1 VLHAKARD
9 VPSGPGG
16 RAVGNVRGSRWE
28 RVARWLPSLAGP
40 VLIVLLPA
48 IVLNAFW
55 LRGRLTIQHVDLLSF
70 WLPRWCYLTG
80 SLTSAHIPTWLPNQF
95 GGVPFLSD
103 PQSGWLYAPVL
114 PLFSLFSCTRALTL
128 MTLLN
133 PVLAGLGL
141 YLFFRREGA
150 GRPAATVAGLTISL
164 TITGSVVVLSMPFS
178 GTLAWTA
185 MSLGGAAAF
194 LHSRTPSRALAWGG
208 FTIFCVTQ
216 VAAAQLTDGL
226 IIAAI
231 ALAPYL
237 LTRSWLQVR
246 AGQVRLPF
254 AVTRTI
260 GLLAAFPVLAAALL
274 LPRLALLPR
283 TSIGHGYLELGRL
296 TSQLSGTRFNPPLAN
311 SGEPPW
317 WGTSFARGPAGY
329 VGVLA
334 IVLIPVALSSR
345 RWRLPAAGFALAG
358 FLGWLLNLDWLIT
371 NERVRSFAIKFGVG
385 ELWLRSP
392 SRFKY
397 LIILAFAALAGYGVQ
412 AWLELKPIQGARGA
426 LGRLLRL
433 LPGVLV
439 FVLWPLAAG
448 SPASLYIG
456 FLAGFVVAVP
466 LLLANSRG
474 TSRFAPALAALVA
487 AELLISGLVAPTD
500 PGPESVSSALSGTER
515 FSRSFFTLRRPIID
529 PQKYVTP
536 GPVGK
541 TLISARGDFGRYL
554 TFDPKIANSQASG
567 FLGFQARKYWPAYEN
582 GRSILFGIDEIQGY
596 SPVQLDRY
604 WRLVRR
610 VATHQILYN
619 SATFQALRPSVLR
632 LFGVEWLIMPG
643 NETPPVPARSVTT
656 EGRYTLY
663 RIEDPEPRASF
674 VSQWTEVF
682 PGSGMDVVLDASF
695 DPGRRAIVEA
705 KPTVGGRPI
714 STDPSATG
722 TASYEE
728 IRPEHIRVHVTS
740 DSAGLVVVRNAFDE
754 NWHATVDGRPTP
766 VILTDYLMQGVAVP
780 EGIHT
785 VELTYRD
792 RPIGLGLLVSG
803 GGWALLLA
811 AIAWFVLSD
820 RRRGR
825 SGRTVAGSP
834 DRSPEPS
841 PASSPSPS

>member
-1 VLHAKARD
+1 M
-9 VPSGPGG
+9 
-16 RAVGNVRGSRWE
+16 GNVRGRLWE
-28 RVARWLPSLAGP
+28 RVAGWLPTLAGP

-48 IVLNAFW
+48 IVLNGFW

-95 GGVPFLSD
+95 GGVPFVSD

-114 PLFSLFSCTRALTL
+114 PLFSLFSCTRAMTL
-128 MTLLN
+128 MMLLN
-133 PVLAGLGL
+133 PILAGLGL

-150 GRPAATVAGLTISL
+150 GRPAAAVAGLTISL
-164 TITGSVVVLSMPFS
+164 TITGSAVVLSMPFS

-194 LHSRTPSRALAWGG
+194 LHSRTASRAIAWAG
-208 FTIFCVTQ
+208 FTIFCLTQ

-231 ALAPYL
+231 ALVPYL

-246 AGQVRLPF
+246 AGRVRLPF
-254 AVTRTI
+254 AVARTI

-274 LPRLALLPR
+274 LPRLTLLPR

-296 TSQLSGTRFNPPLAN
+296 TSQLSGTRFNPPLAIT
-311 SGEPPW
+311 GDPPW

-345 RWRLPAAGFALAG
+345 RWRLPAVGFALGG
-358 FLGWLLNLDWLIT
+358 FLGWFLNLDWLIT
-371 NERVRSFAIKFGVG
+371 NERVRSFATRFGVG

-392 SRFKY
+392 DRFKY
-397 LIILAFAALAGYGVQ
+397 VIILAFAALAGYGVQ
-412 AWLELKPIQGARGA
+412 AWLEMKPIRDRRGTLARV
-426 LGRLLRL
+426 LWL
-433 LPGVLV
+433 LPGLVV

-448 SPASLYIG
+448 SRVALSLS

-466 LLLANSRG
+466 LLLVNSRG
-474 TSRFAPALAALVA
+474 TSRLAPLLAALVG
-487 AELLISGLVAPTD
+487 AELLISGLVAPLD
-500 PGPESVSSALSGTER
+500 PGRESIRSPVTGAVQR
-515 FSRSFFTLRRPIID
+515 FSRSFFTLRRPVID
-529 PQKYVTP
+529 PQLYVTP
-536 GPVGK
+536 GPVGR

-554 TFDPKIANSQASG
+554 TFDPQVAQSHASG
-567 FLGFQARKYWPAYEN
+567 FLGFQARRYWPAYEN

-610 VATHQILYN
+610 LATHQILYN
-619 SATFQALRPSVLR
+619 SATFQSVRPSVLL
-632 LFGVEWLIMPG
+632 LFGVKWVIVPAG
-643 NETPPVPARSVTT
+643 KTAPVPASFAAT

-663 RIEDPEPRASF
+663 RIEHPEPRASF
-674 VSQWTEVF
+674 VADWTQVP
-682 PGSGMDVVLDASF
+682 PGSGLDVVLGTGF
-695 DPGRRAIVEA
+695 DPARRAIVEGQ
-705 KPTVGGRPI
+705 PTFAGRSI
-714 STDPSATG
+714 QPSASGTG
-722 TASYEE
+722 TAVYDEV
-728 IRPEHIRVHVTS
+728 RPEQIRVHSTS
-740 DSAGLVVVRNAFDE
+740 DSAGLVVVRNAFDQ

-780 EGIHT
+780 AGTHVI
-785 VELTYRD
+785 ELTYRD
-792 RPIGLGLLVSG
+792 RAIGWGLLVSG
-803 GGWALLLA
+803 LGWTILLALIGWLLLRE
-811 AIAWFVLSD
+811 
-820 RRRGR
+820 RREHR
-825 SGRTVAGSP
+825 SRRKLEFPLEASREP
-834 DRSPEPS
+834 LPASEPS
-841 PASSPSPS
+841 PP

>member
-1 VLHAKARD
+1 M
-9 VPSGPGG
+9 
-16 RAVGNVRGSRWE
+16 RGSWWE
-28 RVARWLPSLAGP
+28 RVRRWLPSLAGP

-114 PLFSLFSCTRALTL
+114 PLFSLFSCTRAITL
-128 MTLLN
+128 MILLN

-164 TITGSVVVLSMPFS
+164 TITSSAVVLSMPFS

-185 MSLGGAAAF
+185 MSLWGAAAF
-194 LHSRTPSRALAWGG
+194 LHSQSASRALAWGG
-208 FTIFCVTQ
+208 VTILCLTQ

-231 ALAPYL
+231 ALVPYL

-246 AGQVRLPF
+246 AGHVRLPF
-254 AVTRTI
+254 AVTRAI

-274 LPRLALLPR
+274 LPRLELLPR

-311 SGEPPW
+311 TGDPPW
-317 WGTSFARGPAGY
+317 WGTSFARGPGGY

-334 IVLIPVALSSR
+334 IVLIPVAFSSR
-345 RWRLPAAGFALAG
+345 RWRLPAVGFALG
-358 FLGWLLNLDWLIT
+358 GLLGWVLNLDWLIT
-371 NERVRSFAIKFGVG
+371 NERVRSFATRFGIG

-392 SRFKY
+392 DRFKY
-397 LIILAFAALAGYGVQ
+397 LIILAFAVLAGYGVQ
-412 AWLELKPIQGARGA
+412 SWLEMKPMRGARGA
-426 LGRLLRL
+426 LGRLLWL
-433 LPGVLV
+433 LPSVVV

-456 FLAGFVVAVP
+456 FLAGFAVGVP
-466 LLLANSRG
+466 LLLVNARG

-487 AELLISGLVAPTD
+487 VELLLIGLVAPIK
-500 PGPESVSSALSGTER
+500 PGRETIVSPVTGTVQK
-515 FSRSFFTLRRPIID
+515 FARSFFTLRRPVID
-529 PQKYVTP
+529 PHAYATP
-536 GPVGK
+536 GPIGR
-541 TLISARGDFGRYL
+541 TLISSRGDFGRYL
-554 TFDPKIANSQASG
+554 TYDHPIAVRHASG
-567 FLGFQARKYWPAYEN
+567 FLGFQAVKYWPAYEN
-582 GRSILFGIDEIQGY
+582 GRSILFGIEEIQGY

-643 NETPPVPARSVTT
+643 NETPPVPARSVAT

-663 RIEDPEPRASF
+663 RIEGPEPRASF
-674 VSQWTEVF
+674 VSQWTEV
-682 PGSGMDVVLDASF
+682 PPASGMDLVLDADF
-695 DPGRRAIVEA
+695 DPARRAIVEA
-705 KPTVGGRPI
+705 EPTVDGRPL

-728 IRPEHIRVHVTS
+728 IRPERVRVHVTS
-740 DSAGLVVVRNAFDE
+740 DSAGLVVVRNAFDV
-754 NWHATVDGRPTP
+754 NWHATVDGRPAP
-766 VILTDYLMQGVAVP
+766 VIQTDYLMQGVAVP
-780 EGIHT
+780 EGTHT

-792 RPIGLGLLVSG
+792 RPIGWGLLVSG

-811 AIAWFVLSD
+811 AIAWFILSD

-825 SGRTVAGSP
+825 SGRTAVGSP
-834 DRSPEPS
+834 DQSREPS
-841 PASSPSPS
+841 PASSPSPF